1 MHLLATA
8 VIFVDIELAKGD
20 SIFLAKIY
28 QDAGV
33 NYGFFDTEKEAR
45 FWLQGILKSDT
56 SNNLVHQSLQSS

>member
-1 MHLLATA
+1 VTQ
-8 VIFVDIELAKGD
+8 FFWQE
-20 SIFLAKIY
+20 IY

>member
-8 VIFVDIELAKGD
+8 VIFIDIELAKVTQ
-20 SIFLAKIY
+20 FFWREIY

-33 NYGFFDTEKEAR
+33 NYGFFDTEKEAC